1 MKVLQSV
8 LYGTTPEE
16 IINDSLVGFVED
28 KIVNGQSFSI
38 KSIPINAHPRDSKSV
53 VGFYSRY
60 GIAYISNLDLKT
72 GLVGIDV
79 SNKKLLF
86 SKFDFPHF
94 SHRDS
99 YVYSNSLCETYVR
112 ENYVDVINEFTS
124 NGYEIFKF
132 NDVGDYKKLVHLEE
146 LSEKYIGEKISLD
159 NLL

>member
-1 MKVLQSV
+1 MKVLQTV

-16 IINDSLVGFVED
+16 IINDYLVGFVED
-28 KIVNGQSFSI
+28 KIVNGKNFSI

-53 VGFYSRY
+53 VGFYSIY
-60 GIAYISNLDLKT
+60 GIAYISNPDLET

-99 YVYSNSLCETYVR
+99 YVYSNSPGETYVR
-112 ENYVDVINEFTS
+112 ENYVDVIKEFIF

-132 NDVGDYKKLVHLEE
+132 NDVGDYNKLVHLKKLTEE
-146 LSEKYIGEKISLD
+146 YIGEKINLE